1 MPWLARIG
9 LVATCAV
16 SAMGSARAEAPPYIE
31 ASPDELTEAYG
42 EDVAKRV
49 FSDEFTDM
57 RKHLVKI
64 GGPDKDCEADPE
76 FVLRE
81 VSPIKGAE
89 AEADAAWIER
99 YDVTCEE
106 TLRRSAFLQM
116 KDGKVYPMALLPGAT
131 IADYLLQADALN
143 IVSTAAMMRIDK
155 ECSEAS
161 VTDTAVSQ
169 PPEGAERPW
178 KERWSVDACGEP
190 QEIDVDF
197 TPSAQGGTNI
207 SVTNEPR

>member
-1 MPWLARIG
+1 MRWLARIA

-16 SAMGSARAEAPPYIE
+16 SAMGSARGEEPAYIE

-42 EDVAKRV
+42 EQVAKRV
-49 FSDEFTDM
+49 FSDELTAM
-57 RKHLVKI
+57 RKQLIKA
-64 GGPDKDCEADPE
+64 GGLDQSCAADPQ
-76 FVLRE
+76 FVLRD
-81 VSPIKGAE
+81 VYPIKG

-99 YDVTCEE
+99 YDVACEE

-116 KDGKVYPMALLPGAT
+116 KDDKFYPMALLPGAT
-131 IADYLLQADALN
+131 IADYMLQADALN
-143 IVSTAAMMRIDK
+143 IVSTAAVTRIDK
-155 ECSEAS
+155 ECNEAS

-169 PPEGAERPW
+169 PPEGAGQAW
-178 KERWSVDACGEP
+178 KERWSVNACGEL

-197 TPSAQGGTNI
+197 TPSPQGGTDI

>member
-1 MPWLARIG
+1 MRWLARIA

-16 SAMGSARAEAPPYIE
+16 SAMGSAWAEQPAYIE

-42 EDVAKRV
+42 EQVAKRI
-49 FSDEFTDM
+49 FSDELTDM
-57 RKHLVKI
+57 RKQLIKA
-64 GGPDKDCEADPE
+64 GGLDKDCAADPK
-76 FVLRE
+76 FVLRDAYP
-81 VSPIKGAE
+81 VKGT
-89 AEADAAWIER
+89 EADAAWIER
-99 YDVTCEE
+99 YDVTCDE

-116 KDGKVYPMALLPGAT
+116 KDDKFYPMALLPGAT
-131 IADYLLQADALN
+131 IADYMLQTDALN
-143 IVSTAAMMRIDK
+143 IVTTAAATRIDK
-155 ECSEAS
+155 ECDEAS

-169 PPEGAERPW
+169 PPEGVGQPW

-197 TPSAQGGTNI
+197 TPSPQGGTDI

>member
-1 MPWLARIG
+1 MRWLARIA

-16 SAMGSARAEAPPYIE
+16 VTMGSAWAEEPAYIE
-31 ASPDELTEAYG
+31 ANPDELTAAYG
-42 EDVAKRV
+42 EQVAKRV

-57 RKHLVKI
+57 RKQLIKA
-64 GGPDKDCEADPE
+64 GGLDKDCAADFE
-76 FVLRE
+76 FVLRD
-81 VSPIKGAE
+81 VYPIKGTE
-89 AEADAAWIER
+89 SDAAWIER

-116 KDGKVYPMALLPGAT
+116 KDDKFYPMALLPGGT
-131 IADYLLQADALN
+131 IADYMLQTDALN
-143 IVSTAAMMRIDK
+143 IVTTAAVTRIDK

-169 PPEGAERPW
+169 PPDGAGQPW

-197 TPSAQGGTNI
+197 TPSPQGGTNI